1 MQSIAN
7 KAFGA
12 QNDGH
17 GTALPNV
24 VSALPHRRR
33 PHTDNPETP
42 MTSTRAVR
50 AQHRPSPQPLAA
62 AVALALLSAA
72 AQAQQ
77 AAAEPGDG
85 LKLDAV
91 VVTGSSSA
99 KSKMRSSVAIST
111 IESDGVTAVTA
122 ASSTDLLR
130 GVPGIRA
137 EASGG
142 ESNANV
148 AVRGIPVSA
157 GGARYI
163 QFQEDGLPVLQ
174 FGDVAFATPDTWM
187 RADVGFERLEV
198 VRGGS
203 AALLATG
210 APGGIINFIGKTG
223 LEEGGSIQ
231 LTQGLDFDQTRVDI
245 GYGGRLAPKTR
256 FFIGGFYRVGD
267 GGRKGADGA
276 ENGGQVRGNVTFE
289 LAGKSY
295 VRFSFKHLDDHTPT
309 FMPTP
314 VRYVNGSIQEIPGL
328 DPRRAAFYDTA
339 WPLDNTL
346 TNTNGRATSNIRD
359 GLSARSDAFGAEV
372 DLDAGGGFRLQ
383 NKFSWSK
390 NSGRFIG
397 IFPGDDV
404 AAAPAGTT
412 LATGPDAG
420 AAYTGNRFTAV
431 VFNTKVDNAGLM
443 ANDLK
448 FSRDFALGSGARL
461 SAVAG
466 LYTSVQK
473 LELTWNFNQYSLS
486 AQQDGARVLNVP
498 GVANGSPGFGGCC
511 SNTQDSKYTTN
522 APYLVLNLE
531 SGALSADIGVRRDN
545 QKASGAYYQSNAG
558 LAYDLSKPNV
568 IDYDFGRTSYS
579 LGGNYAL
586 SKDLSLFARYS
597 DGAAYNADRIT
608 FFNNPDLVNGKSP
621 TIPTNKVK
629 QAEMGVKIRGNGM
642 SLFATLFHAKTD
654 EVNVDVTTQPI
665 VAKANSY
672 RSKGLELEGSARFG
686 MFNLL
691 GGLTYTDAKQA
702 DGRAPKR
709 QAKVVY
715 QLTPTANIGDAL
727 TVGVGIVGTTKSQDD
742 GPAGPLTITLPAYT
756 VVNAF
761 ASYALTDRATLS
773 LAANN
778 LLNELAYTESNDGRG
793 AARAYTG
800 RTVKASLRY
809 SF

>member
-1 MQSIAN
+1 MTSSRV
-7 KAFGA
+7 
-12 QNDGH
+12 
-17 GTALPNV
+17 L
-24 VSALPHRRR
+24 SRR
-33 PHTDNPETP
+33 P
-42 MTSTRAVR
+42 AV
-50 AQHRPSPQPLAA
+50 QPLSAA
-62 AVALALLSAA
+62 IALALLSAA
-72 AQAQQ
+72 AHAQQ
-77 AAAEPGDG
+77 AAATETADG

-91 VVTGSSSA
+91 VVTGASTA

-111 IESDGVTAVTA
+111 IESESVGAVTA

-174 FGDVAFATPDTWM
+174 FGDIAFATPDTWM
-187 RADVGFERLEV
+187 RADAGFERLEV

-210 APGGIINFIGKTG
+210 APGGIINFITKTG
-223 LEEGGSIQ
+223 LEQGGSIQ
-231 LTQGLDFDQTRVDI
+231 LTKGLDFDQTRVDF

-256 FFIGGFYRVGD
+256 FFVGGFYRVGD
-267 GGRKGADGA
+267 GGRKGADGT
-276 ENGGQVRGNVTFE
+276 ENGGQVRANVTFE
-289 LAGKSY
+289 LEGKSF
-295 VRFSFKHLDDHTPT
+295 VRFSVKHLDDHTPT

-314 VRYVNGSIQEIPGL
+314 VKYVNGSIQELPGL
-328 DPRRAAFYDTA
+328 DPRRAAFYDVA
-339 WPLDNTL
+339 WPMDNTL
-346 TNTNGRATSNIRD
+346 TNTNGRTTSNIRD
-359 GLSARSDAFGAEV
+359 GLSAKSDAFGVEM

-404 AAAPAGTT
+404 SAAPAGTT
-412 LATGPDAG
+412 IATGPDAG
-420 AAYTGNRFTAV
+420 TAYTGNRFTAV
-431 VFNTKVDNAGLM
+431 IFNTKVDNAGLM

-448 FSRDFALGSGARL
+448 FSRGFDVGSGAKL
-461 SAVAG
+461 NAVAG
-466 LYTSVQK
+466 LYTSVQQ
-473 LELTWNFNQYSLS
+473 LDLTWNFNQYSLS
-486 AQQDGARVLNVP
+486 ASGEGARVLNVP
-498 GVANGSPGFGGCC
+498 GVVNGSPGFGGCC

-522 APYLVLNLE
+522 APYLVLNYE
-531 SGALSADIGVRRDN
+531 AGPLSADIGVRRDN

-558 LAYDLSKPNV
+558 VSYDLTKPNA

-586 SKDLSLFARYS
+586 SQDLSVFARYS

-608 FFNNPDLVNGKSP
+608 FFNNPNLVNGKSP

-629 QAEMGVKIRGNGM
+629 QAEVGVKIRGNGM

-672 RSKGLELEGSARFG
+672 RSNGLELEGSARFG
-686 MFNLL
+686 VVSLL
-691 GGLTYTDAKQA
+691 GGLTYTSAKQA

-715 QLTPTANIGDAL
+715 QLTPTVNLNDAL
-727 TVGVGIVGTTKSQDD
+727 TFGVGIVGTTKSLDD
-742 GPAGPLTITLPAYT
+742 GPGGALTITLPAYT

-761 ASYALTDRATLS
+761 ASYALTEKATLS
-773 LAANN
+773 IAANN
-778 LLNELAYTESNDGRG
+778 LLNEIAYTESNDGRG

-809 SF
+809 TF